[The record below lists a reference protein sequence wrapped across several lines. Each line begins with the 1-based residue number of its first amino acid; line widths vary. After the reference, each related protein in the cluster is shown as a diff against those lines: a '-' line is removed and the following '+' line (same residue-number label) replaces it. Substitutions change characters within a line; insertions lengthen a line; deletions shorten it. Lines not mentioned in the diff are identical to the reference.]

1 MESIL
6 INAATTP
13 GAANTSVRGFR
24 ILELEIYGTASG
36 ATVEF
41 YGAGQSGNL
50 LPRQAVRMSDFM
62 TGTSGGINEAW
73 QIDVSTLTTVQV
85 KLTAVTGGNVTV
97 AGRLV

>member
-1 MESIL
+1 MESVVL
-6 INAATTP
+6 DAVTSP
-13 GAANTSVRGFR
+13 GAATVSVRGFR
-24 ILELEIYGTASG
+24 ILELEIYGTATS

-41 YGAGQSGNL
+41 YGAGQSGNH

-97 AGRLV
+97 SGRLV